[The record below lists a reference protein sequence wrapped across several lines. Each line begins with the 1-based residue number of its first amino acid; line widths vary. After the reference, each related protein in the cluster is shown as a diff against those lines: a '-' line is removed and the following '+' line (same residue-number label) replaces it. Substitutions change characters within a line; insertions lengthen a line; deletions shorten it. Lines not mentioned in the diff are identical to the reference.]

1 MKHYLPKHILIL
13 YAEEVYTLWLLALRM
28 ILDFQ
33 LQRTSYMQH
42 FVYRNLAS
50 WRCFK
55 FVSPYQQWTRILSKR
70 INILWTSKKK
80 CVRGICI
87 ALWNTI
93 STKDVKWWTVIVINF
108 VVSYLTERQDQV
120 QSLPSNVVVLEM
132 MLFLI

>member
-1 MKHYLPKHILIL
+1 MKHYLPKHFLIL
-13 YAEEVYTLWLLALRM
+13 YVEEVYTLWLLALRM

-42 FVYRNLAS
+42 LVYRNLAS

-55 FVSPYQQWTRILSKR
+55 WTRILSMIK
-70 INILWTSKKK
+70 NILWMSKKK
-80 CVRGICI
+80 SIRGICI
-87 ALWNTI
+87 ALWNTV
-93 STKDVKWWTVIVINF
+93 STKEVKWWTVIVINF

-120 QSLPSNVVVLEM
+120 QSLPSNVVVHEM